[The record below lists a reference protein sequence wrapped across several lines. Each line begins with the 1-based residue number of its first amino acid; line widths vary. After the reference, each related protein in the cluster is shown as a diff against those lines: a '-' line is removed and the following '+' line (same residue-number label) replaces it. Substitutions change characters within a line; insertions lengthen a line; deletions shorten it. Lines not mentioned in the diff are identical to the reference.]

1 MPELEEHFV
10 KFLKHIEILSS
21 TDPSKEEGQK
31 LISLIFNID
40 KYKAYQN
47 VSLQLFDQESLIQEE
62 DHPVTSEEHQVQ
74 QVMLTAPAGPR
85 VSLAQHNA
93 VRASTIRTSVG
104 MAFNDGFS
112 SEVNIEELFMYLY

>member
-1 MPELEEHFV
+1 MSLIDKTTFIKMTDFTLFNRCIEHSTAFDLEELSRMPELEEHFV

-47 VSLQLFDQESLIQEE
+47 VSLQLFD
-62 DHPVTSEEHQVQ
+62 
-74 QVMLTAPAGPR
+74 
-85 VSLAQHNA
+85 
-93 VRASTIRTSVG
+93 
-104 MAFNDGFS
+104 
-112 SEVNIEELFMYLY
+112 